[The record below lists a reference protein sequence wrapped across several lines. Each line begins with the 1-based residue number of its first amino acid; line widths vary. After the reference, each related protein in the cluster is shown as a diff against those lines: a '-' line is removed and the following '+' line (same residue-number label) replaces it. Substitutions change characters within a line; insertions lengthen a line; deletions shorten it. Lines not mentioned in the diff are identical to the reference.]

1 MPNWFKK
8 NSKWAK
14 YFVLGAALIIVYKTF
29 DNLSSLWSGV
39 LHVLSAV
46 KPFLIA
52 FVIAYMLN
60 IPTKKLSGLLDKK
73 VKNKFVKKHANAI
86 SIATVYV
93 LAIAIVVLVIG
104 SVIPAIMNELIDVYE
119 HIPQYAGEIAD
130 FVNDFEPARNLG
142 FTEEFLTS
150 RLNGFVEKIISID
163 VVGYTKTLATGI
175 VSVTSVLLNVFIAII
190 ASIYMLIDK
199 DRIIEGIKKWAKKI
213 KSGGNI
219 DMLINRWSAVNDI
232 FTQYIYS
239 RLICCSVMAVA
250 CTLVLGVMGEEYA
263 VLLGIFIG
271 FMDIIPYFGSIISW
285 VAGLLLMAISGGWA
299 HAIWCSAIILVL
311 QQIDGNI
318 LAPKVTGSR
327 LEIRPLTIIIAVSV
341 GGTLFGFLGMLLS
354 VPVVAILRLILT
366 EILEDKSDKTDKVSS
381 EKAEKNN

>member
-1 MPNWFKK
+1 MQSWFKK

-14 YFVLGAALIIVYKTF
+14 YFILGAALIIVYKTF
-29 DNLSSLWSGV
+29 DNLSSVWAGV
-39 LHVLSAV
+39 LHVFTAV

-60 IPTKKLSGLLDKK
+60 IPTKKLSGLLGGKI
-73 VKNKFVKKHANAI
+73 KNKFINRHSNAI
-86 SIATVYV
+86 SIATVYI
-93 LAIAIVVLVIG
+93 LAFVVVGLVIG
-104 SVIPAIMNELIDVYE
+104 SVIPALMNELIDVYE

-130 FVNDFEPARNLG
+130 FVNEFEPARSLG
-142 FTEEFLTS
+142 FTEEFLTN

-175 VSVTSVLLNVFIAII
+175 VSVTSVVLNVFIAII
-190 ASIYMLIDK
+190 ASVYMLIDK
-199 DRIIEGIKKWAKKI
+199 DRIINGIKKW
-213 KSGGNI
+213 SGKLQSGRNI
-219 DMLINRWSAVNDI
+219 DLAIDRWSAVNDI

-250 CTLVLGVMGEEYA
+250 CTLVLGIMGEKYA

-285 VAGLLLMAISGGWA
+285 VAGLLIMAISGGWG

-354 VPVVAILRLILT
+354 VPVVAIARLILT
-366 EILEDKSDKTDKVSS
+366 EILEDRIEKDDKNTRK
-381 EKAEKNN
+381 